1 MVVIIFIVMLSIIG
15 PIKRGNDWIEMGG
28 WLVMI
33 PFLFILLGHFSA
45 SMKTGILVGISI
57 YFFMIMGYWDSV
69 VREGLWNSLTDDGAI
84 FYPLGYMA
92 LSSIS
97 SLYSARKRFKGR
109 SPDDTRTYDDET
121 RIY

>member
-1 MVVIIFIVMLSIIG
+1 MLSIIG
-15 PIKRGNDWIEMGG
+15 PIERGNDWIEMGG
-28 WLVMI
+28 WLVII
-33 PFLFILLGHFSA
+33 PFLFILLGYFSA
-45 SMKTGILVGISI
+45 SMKTGILVGLSI
-57 YFFMIMGYWDSV
+57 YFFMIVGYWDSV
-69 VREGLWNSLTDDGAI
+69 VREGVWSSLTDDGAV

-109 SPDDTRTYDDET
+109 SPDDIHTYDDET